1 MGKKKLFVMP
11 PAETEIPEKIGDK
24 EYMEKSNIHLIVE
37 TKEKKMGK
45 GKYVHFR
52 GQNDEKL
59 SSSEL

>member
-1 MGKKKLFVMP
+1 MP
-11 PAETEIPEKIGDK
+11 PAGTEIPEKIGDK